1 MNKIVFLISILSLS
15 MAMAQEEKHAEKSK
29 ARVEM
34 SFEDELVKGDTMKP
48 DSNFLTQGKSFN
60 YKKLIRLREN
70 FIPEAQKGRGEF
82 SEK

>member
-1 MNKIVFLISILSLS
+1 MNKIYFLSVLLVVCSAL
-15 MAMAQEEKHAEKSK
+15 AQESAKPKEKKLS
-29 ARVEM
+29 M
-34 SFEDELVKGDTMKP
+34 SFEDELVKGETIKP
-48 DSNFLTQGKSFN
+48 DSAVLNMGKGLN